1 MNRLGYETAMI
12 GKWHLKDAPEAFDYY
27 NVLYGQGSYF
37 DPILYEKGST
47 ETVEIK
53 RGKTKE
59 TRPGHQYRGHSSDVI
74 TDQTLKWLKNR
85 DNSKPF
91 FLMHH
96 FKAPHDMFQFAPRY
110 ADYLEATEIPEPA
123 SLYNNRNNGSVATR
137 GTNGVMI
144 PHIGSSVSHRN
155 QNRNMGQHM
164 KIDQSIP
171 DPQYTHLAYQEY
183 LKRYLR
189 CVKGVDDNVKR
200 LFEYLDQEGLMDN
213 TIIVYTGD
221 QGFML
226 GEHDYI
232 DKRWMYEESMRMPFL
247 VRYPE
252 MIEAGT
258 RTDAIIN
265 NTDFAPTL
273 LELAGGDK
281 PDYMQGRSFKAIL
294 ETGKEP
300 KGWQDATYYRYWMHM
315 AHAHANPAHFGVR
328 TKEYKL
334 IFYYGC
340 DYIKRFKD
348 SDWPDNKSLPFTTKR
363 PLEYWTPPAWELYDL
378 KNDPFEM
385 NNLYGQPGYETTTAH
400 LKDRLKE
407 LRTELDETDEDYPH
421 IQAIVDQYWD
431 LDQNIDAPIDTV
443 KLYSEER
450 VWNTLYPGHHK
461 SDLWRFVDRHPK
473 TPNVLIMGNSISIG
487 YTSYVRKAL
496 GRRADVCR
504 VPVNCAETRRMLE
517 NHDLW
522 LGDGHW
528 DVIHFNWGL
537 HDLKRLTPEGRL
549 DVTCKADRLVPV
561 KEYKDN
567 LEKIIR
573 ILKQTGARLVFA
585 TTTVIP
591 PEAAGRVVG
600 DELIYNAAAME
611 VMKHHPEILIDDQYT
626 TMLNFPEGRR
636 DLRDVHHFPWGQAR
650 LGYQVGDVIRDIL
663 KEEDKWHRPPQ

>member
-1 MNRLGYETAMI
+1 
-12 GKWHLKDAPEAFDYY
+12 
-27 NVLYGQGSYF
+27 
-37 DPILYEKGST
+37 
-47 ETVEIK
+47 
-53 RGKTKE
+53 
-59 TRPGHQYRGHSSDVI
+59 
-74 TDQTLKWLKNR
+74 
-85 DNSKPF
+85 
-91 FLMHH
+91 
-96 FKAPHDMFQFAPRY
+96 MFQFAPRY

-137 GTNGVMI
+137 GTHGVMI

-171 DPQYTHLAYQEY
+171 DPEYTHLAYQEY

-200 LFEYLDQEGLMDN
+200 IFDYLEKEGLMDN

-247 VRYPE
+247 VRYPD

-281 PDYMQGRSFKAIL
+281 PDYMQGNSFREIL

-300 KGWQDATYYRYWMHM
+300 EGWQDATYYRYWMHM

-328 TKEYKL
+328 TKDYKL

-385 NNLYGQPGYETTTAH
+385 NNLYGQAGYETITAS
-400 LKDRLKE
+400 LKGRLKE
-407 LRTELDETDEDYPH
+407 LRKDLNETDEDYPH
-421 IQAIVDQYWD
+421 IQRIIDQYWD
-431 LDQNIDAPIDTV
+431 LDQNIDAPIDMA

-450 VWNTLYPGHHK
+450 VWNALYPGHHK
-461 SDLWRFVDRHPK
+461 SDLWRFVNRHPK

-487 YTSYVRKAL
+487 YTEYVRKAL

-504 VPVNCAETRRMLE
+504 VPVNCAETRKMLE
-517 NHDLW
+517 NHELW
-522 LGDGHW
+522 LGDGKW

-537 HDLKRLTPEGRL
+537 HDLKRLTPEGKL
-549 DVTCKADRLVPV
+549 DATRQADRLVPV

-567 LEKIIR
+567 LEKIIQ

-591 PEAAGRVVG
+591 SEAPGRIVG
-600 DELIYNAAAME
+600 DELIYNAAAMD
-611 VMKHHPEILIDDQYT
+611 VMKRHPEIIIDDQYT
-626 TMLNFPEGRR
+626 TMLNFPEGRKP
-636 DLRDVHHFPWGQAR
+636 LRDVHHFPWGQAK
-650 LGYQVGDVIRDIL
+650 LGYQVGDVIREIL
-663 KEEDKWHRPPQ
+663 KEEDKWRRPPQ